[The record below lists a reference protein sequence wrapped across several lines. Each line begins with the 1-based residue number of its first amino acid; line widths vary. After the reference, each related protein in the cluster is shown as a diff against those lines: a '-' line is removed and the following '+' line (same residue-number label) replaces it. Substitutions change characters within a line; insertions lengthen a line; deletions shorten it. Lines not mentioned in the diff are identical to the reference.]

1 MSRGGSAAGRLG
13 VVARVRGVRE
23 RDSRLGLVTALS
35 EESAARTRA
44 EELQRQLQEV
54 SDFGTGDLAAFAIR
68 QRRVTALNEALAAS
82 RAALAN
88 ARVVAEAA
96 RDRWRT
102 DRSRLAAVESL
113 IERREEARRLELR
126 RREDK
131 QLDAAAED
139 LWRRG
144 TGASTGAVRP

>member
-23 RDSRLGLVTALS
+23 RDSRLGLVAAL
-35 EESAARTRA
+35 EEERVARSRA
-44 EELQRQLQEV
+44 ERLQQQLAEV
-54 SDFGTGDLAAFAIR
+54 TDFGAGDLAAFAAR
-68 QRRVTALNEALAAS
+68 QRRVTALNEALAAA
-82 RAALAN
+82 RAALSN
-88 ARVVAEAA
+88 AHVVAEAA

-144 TGASTGAVRP
+144 NAAVRP

>member
-1 MSRGGSAAGRLG
+1 MSRPSSARRLG

-23 RDSRLGLVTALS
+23 RDSRLGLVEAL
-35 EESAARTRA
+35 EEERTARTRA
-44 EELQRQLQEV
+44 SDLQRQLTEV
-54 SDFGTGDLAAFAIR
+54 RAFGAGDLAAFAAR
-68 QRRVTALNEALAAS
+68 QRRVTALSEALVAA
-82 RAALAN
+82 RAALEGAHLL
-88 ARVVAEAA
+88 AEAA

-113 IERREEARRLELR
+113 IERREETLRRELR

-144 TGASTGAVRP
+144 NGAVGS